1 MKPYGWFALLL
12 MVADQGQAAQ
22 GYEER
27 NTDLGLVNGVV
38 RHDQVVEAERALS
51 NPVLFEVSH
60 QETPNMPTL
69 LLVRHAQAEDGG
81 GGALLLKQT
90 QQMPVPGGQPVS
102 LGFKSR
108 VKLWVNGEVV
118 NASYRTQGSD
128 VLIPLPAGAT
138 SVSLRSDGP
147 VSLLYPK
154 SYRGELSLVLEIEG
168 WQETP

>member
-1 MKPYGWFALLL
+1 MKPYRLLALLL
-12 MVADQGQAAQ
+12 MAANQGHAAQ

-38 RHDQVVEAERALS
+38 RHDQVVEAERSLS
-51 NPVLFEVSH
+51 NPVLFDANV
-60 QETPNMPTL
+60 QDTPNMPTL

-81 GGALLLKQT
+81 GGAILLKQT
-90 QQMPVPGGQPVS
+90 QQMPAPGGQPVD

-118 NASYRTQGSD
+118 NASYRTQGAD
-128 VLIPLPAGAT
+128 VVIPVPPGAR

-154 SYRGELSLVLEIEG
+154 SYRGELGLALEIEG

>member
-1 MKPYGWFALLL
+1 MNLYALLALLL
-12 MVADQGQAAQ
+12 MVTDPGQAAQ
-22 GYEER
+22 EYEER
-27 NTDLGLVNGVV
+27 TTDLGLVNGIV
-38 RHDQVVEAERALS
+38 RHDQVVEAERSLS
-51 NPVLFEVSH
+51 NPVLFEANS
-60 QETPNMPTL
+60 QRNPNMPTL

-90 QQMPVPGGQPVS
+90 QQMPVPGGPPVR
-102 LGFKSR
+102 LEFKSR
-108 VKLWVNGEVV
+108 VKLWVNGEGV

-128 VLIPLPAGAT
+128 VVIPLPAGAQ

-154 SYRGELSLVLEIEG
+154 SYRGELSLALEIEG

>member
-1 MKPYGWFALLL
+1 MKPYGLLALLL

-27 NTDLGLVNGVV
+27 NTDLGLVNGIV
-38 RHDQVVEAERALS
+38 RHDQVVEAERSLS
-51 NPVLFEVSH
+51 NPVLFEANSQGV
-60 QETPNMPTL
+60 PNMPTL
-69 LLVRHAQAEDGG
+69 LLVRHAQAQDGG
-81 GGALLLKQT
+81 GGAILLEQT
-90 QQMPVPGGQPVS
+90 QPMAIPGGQPVS

-108 VKLWVNGEVV
+108 VRLWVNGEAV

-128 VLIPLPAGAT
+128 VVIPLPAGAK

-154 SYRGELSLVLEIEG
+154 SYRGELNLALEIEG
-168 WQETP
+168 WQQTP

>member
-1 MKPYGWFALLL
+1 MKAYGLIALLL
-12 MVADQGQAAQ
+12 MVVDQGEAAQ

-38 RHDQVVEAERALS
+38 RHDQVVEAQRSLS
-51 NPVLFEVSH
+51 NPVLFEANS
-60 QETPNMPTL
+60 QSAPNMPTL

-81 GGALLLKQT
+81 GGAILLKQT
-90 QQMPVPGGQPVS
+90 QQMPAPGGQPVS
-102 LGFKSR
+102 LGFQSR
-108 VKLWVNGEVV
+108 VKLWVNGEAV

-128 VLIPLPAGAT
+128 VVIPLPAGAT

-154 SYRGELSLVLEIEG
+154 SYRGELSLALEIEG